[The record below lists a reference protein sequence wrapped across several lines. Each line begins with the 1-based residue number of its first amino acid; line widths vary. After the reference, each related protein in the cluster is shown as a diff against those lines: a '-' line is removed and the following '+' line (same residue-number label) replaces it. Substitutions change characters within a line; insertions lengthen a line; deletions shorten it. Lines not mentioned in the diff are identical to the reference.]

1 MVGGGGQRFVFC
13 MAVALAAPLR
23 ADLKIR
29 IKDTFGSLTTT
40 RIEYYKSP
48 VQRTDTDRGGYTII
62 DSLNRRTITV
72 DPTRREYSIYSF
84 GVAVQPEKVDQTI
97 VFDIETRDT
106 GEQRRAF
113 GHTARH

>member
-40 RIEYYKSP
+40 RIEYYKSQ
-48 VQRTDTDRGGYTII
+48 VQRTDTDRGGYTITT
-62 DSLNRRTITV
+62 SL
-72 DPTRREYSIYSF
+72 DPSEMVVVPRSS
-84 GVAVQPEKVDQTI
+84 ADQS
-97 VFDIETRDT
+97 
-106 GEQRRAF
+106 A
-113 GHTARH
+113 HW